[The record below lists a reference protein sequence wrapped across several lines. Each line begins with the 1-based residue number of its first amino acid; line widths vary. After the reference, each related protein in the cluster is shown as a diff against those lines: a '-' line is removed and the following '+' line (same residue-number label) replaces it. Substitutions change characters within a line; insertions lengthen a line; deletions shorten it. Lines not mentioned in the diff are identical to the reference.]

1 MIHNE
6 MLAEGMG
13 YLPILLMLAVVA
25 LVTMGMLI
33 GSWLLGPGRKG
44 EIKGIPYECGIDPVG
59 NARRPFHARFYLLA
73 IMFLVFDVELIFFYP
88 WAVIYNGSGNLGWLI
103 AMMVFTLFLVI
114 ALVYDMASGVF
125 DWR

>member
-1 MIHNE
+1 
-6 MLAEGMG
+6 MG
-13 YLPILLMLAVVA
+13 YLPILMLLTIVGLMVCVI
-25 LVTMGMLI
+25 LI

-44 EIKGIPYECGIDPVG
+44 KTKGITYESGIDPVG
-59 NARRPFHARFYLLA
+59 SARQPFHARFYLLA

-88 WAVIYNGSGNLGWLI
+88 WAVIYNGSGNLIWLI
-103 AMMVFTLFLVI
+103 SIMIFTLFLVI